1 MAEAETMTAM
11 PSPYWADP
19 DALASGQP
27 ISRIDH
33 KKRDKV
39 AIIGFAPSRVLAPFA
54 DDSFDIWGINDLW
67 FAMNGPECRWDR
79 WFDIHNDKVLHNNP
93 RTGEKH
99 WEWLK
104 RVNDM
109 PVYMLKKY
117 DEVPA
122 SVKFPLEELVEH
134 FSDDEGFSGDYFTNS
149 ISFMIAL
156 AVYEAYSEIH
166 VYGVNM
172 LGSDEYEYQRP
183 CVEYWVG
190 FAKGRGIKCVIPKES
205 SLLKADKRY
214 GYETHTGGETDMI
227 RLLQDRLTA
236 HEGKL
241 NQAILAQREVAGACE
256 ALRYGIEMLKHQA
269 RGGVLPDMP
278 STATPGSNSAPPN
291 ETAALRQQIAAME
304 EKLKAIA
311 GEGV

>member
-1 MAEAETMTAM
+1 
-11 PSPYWADP
+11 
-19 DALASGQP
+19 
-27 ISRIDH
+27 
-33 KKRDKV
+33 V

-104 RVNDM
+104 RVSDM

-134 FSDDEGFSGDYFTNS
+134 FGDNEGFSGDYYTNS
-149 ISFMIAL
+149 IAFMLAL
-156 AVYEAYSEIH
+156 AIYEGYQEIH
-166 VYGVNM
+166 TYGVNM

-183 CVEYWVG
+183 CVEFWLGYS
-190 FAKGRGIKCVIPKES
+190 KGRGIKTVVPKES

-278 STATPGSNSAPPN
+278 STATSGSDNPALN
-291 ETAALRQQIAAME
+291 EAAAMKLE
-304 EKLKAIA
+304 LEAIKEKLKTLT
-311 GEGV
+311 GEGY